1 MVSSGFF
8 NIISIKSVNLRLS
21 RFLNRNKLGDKNSK
35 QSEDSSSSQLICP
48 LSFQKSNDKIPLFR
62 SFERNLKEF
71 DFYGYFYLDRDQS
84 WETSQRFGS
93 I

>member
-1 MVSSGFF
+1 M
-8 NIISIKSVNLRLS
+8 KSVNLRLS
-21 RFLNRNKLGDKNSK
+21 WFLNRNKLGDKTQNNLK
-35 QSEDSSSSQLICP
+35 NSSSSQLICP

-71 DFYGYFYLDRDQS
+71 DFYGYFTLDRDQS